1 MASSS
6 IGRKLGWLSVL
17 SSGSAILAASLALL
31 FFQLQ
36 EVRSNLLR
44 RLGTITELIAFNT
57 APAVDFNDPEAAR
70 AILGS
75 LKVRPEITGA
85 GIIVKGHLFAVYRGP
100 GGQPRLDGD
109 LPQITNGYRFTDRDL
124 TVFRPIVSEGRPL
137 GTLFIVSSFRDIERT
152 WRRFAAITCAVAIP
166 ALMIALLISRLPRR
180 AISRPIL
187 NLASLAVAVS
197 DRGEYSVR
205 APVGQSAAEIEQLVS
220 TFNQMLSEI
229 QRQHREID
237 GARVMLEKRV
247 AERTW
252 QLELRGAQLEMQGR
266 ELAAANK
273 ELESFSYSVSHDL
286 RAPLR
291 AIDGFCQALLAD
303 QSDRALDS
311 RGKRYLD
318 HVCAGTKRM
327 NVLID
332 DMLHLARVSRSALE
346 RTEIDVTDLADE
358 VARELARRNPDR
370 TVRCLIH
377 AGMRASADAHLLT
390 IVFENLLGNA
400 WKFTG
405 KRAEA
410 EVEVGESANG
420 EEPVFY
426 VRDNGAGFEMANA
439 ERLFSPFQRLHTEA
453 EFEGTGI
460 GLATVKRIIVR
471 HGGAIWAEAVEGE
484 GATFYFTL
492 GGTSKVDARTP
503 DLQSAAAG
511 PLDRAM
517 P

>member
-1 MASSS
+1 MLGSS
-6 IGRKLGWLSVL
+6 IGRKLGWLSIL
-17 SSGSAILAASLALL
+17 TSGSAILAVSLALL

-36 EVRSNLLR
+36 EVRSSLLR
-44 RLGTITELIAFNT
+44 RLGTVAEIIAFNS
-57 APAVDFNDPEAAR
+57 APAIDFNDPDAAR
-70 AILGS
+70 DILGS
-75 LKVRPEITGA
+75 LKTRPEIVYA
-85 GIIVKGHLFAVYRGP
+85 GIVVKGRVFASYRGRAP
-100 GGQPRLDGD
+100 HPPLAGD
-109 LPQITNGYRFTDRDL
+109 LLQITDGHRFTDRDL
-124 TVFRPIVSEGRPL
+124 TVFRPVSSQGRPL
-137 GTLFIVSSFRDIERT
+137 GTVFIVSNLLEIERT

-166 ALMIALLISRLPRR
+166 ALLIALLISQLPRR

-205 APVGQSAAEIEQLVS
+205 APVGRGAAEIEQLVS

-229 QRQHREID
+229 QRQHAEID
-237 GARVMLEKRV
+237 AARVMLEKRV
-247 AERTW
+247 ADRTLE
-252 QLELRGAQLEMQGR
+252 LELRTEELEMQGR

-291 AIDGFCQALLAD
+291 AIDGFSQALLAEY
-303 QSDRALDS
+303 SDRALDT
-311 RGKRYLD
+311 RGRRFLD

-327 NVLID
+327 TVLIE
-332 DMLHLARVSRSALE
+332 DMLHLARVSRHALE
-346 RTEIDVTDLADE
+346 RTEVDVTALADE
-358 VARELARRNPDR
+358 VARELASRNPDR

-405 KRAEA
+405 KREQA
-410 EVEVGESANG
+410 EVEVGLSSNG
-420 EEPVFY
+420 DEPVFY
-426 VRDNGAGFEMANA
+426 VRDNGAGFDMGIA
-439 ERLFSPFQRLHTEA
+439 ERLFGPFQRLHTEA

-471 HGGAIWAEAVEGE
+471 HGGAIWADAEEEE
-484 GATFYFTL
+484 GATFYFSL
-492 GGTSKVDARTP
+492 GGTLKGDAGSP
-503 DLQSAAAG
+503 DLQSAAVAG
-511 PLDRAM
+511 
-517 P
+517 